1 MQAAIGLR
9 DRNYFTTAYLRPA
22 IEAGLIEMKLPGKAT
37 SGNQRYRRTAAGKAL
52 VQEVEPTPQVTPQD
66 TPQVTG
72 HVRQLVAVLTGAMSG
87 ARLQEAL
94 RLRDRNHFTN
104 TYLRPALKAGLVEM
118 TLPNKP
124 TSRNQRYRRTAAG
137 EALTQHIG
145 AKDASP

>member
-22 IEAGLIEMKLPGKAT
+22 LEAGLIEMRLPGKAT

-72 HVRQLVAVLTGAMSG
+72 QVRQLVAVLTGAMSG
-87 ARLQEAL
+87 ARLQDAL
-94 RLRDRNHFTN
+94 RLRDRNHFSN
-104 TYLRPALKAGLVEM
+104 TYLRP
-118 TLPNKP
+118 PSKP
-124 TSRNQRYRRTAAG
+124 GWSR
-137 EALTQHIG
+137 
-145 AKDASP
+145 